1 MYVITR
7 ACPIECLAPLL
18 SRPTFRALVQ
28 GVPDS
33 PATVGQVIDLYE
45 QHRLMAIMSIN
56 TGRYGEIRRSLI
68 EAKLIGWS
76 SRSVIQR
83 RSMQDA
89 SVPYWHH
96 ATRLPRPKRGLL
108 NPVTVILRMVIAV
121 TSGIQGCTDLVSVH
135 RLPVGLAFPARSS
148 TRAEGWICG
157 LSSSQVRVAPIGI

>member
-1 MYVITR
+1 MR
-7 ACPIECLAPLL
+7 AADRGLIDAAQDSGCLISSTPKEQEARTHVCHYAGL
-18 SRPTFRALVQ
+18 SDRVSGT
-28 GVPDS
+28 
-33 PATVGQVIDLYE
+33 
-45 QHRLMAIMSIN
+45 RLMAIMSIN